1 MSLTTTTKTE
11 QRALELLGS
20 GLSPEVVASAVGV
33 TPARISQLLSD
44 ENFANQVTELR
55 YKTLSAHNQRDSH
68 YDSIED
74 TLLSK
79 LEKSIPLMCKPGEL
93 LGAIKVINGAKRRGQ
108 STPEHITNQQTVVQI
123 NLPQVAVEKFITN
136 SANQVV
142 KAGTQELVT
151 IQSGTL
157 LKEIRQAAVV
167 AATTRQGVENDA
179 LIEGAA
185 TVSSSEESNR
195 DTSYEAAATRFKQ
208 EASRLGA
215 AINFIPVGS

>member
-11 QRALELLGS
+11 QRAMELLGS

-74 TLLSK
+74 TLLDR

-157 LKEIRQAAVV
+157 LKEIRQAA
-167 AATTRQGVENDA
+167 ATTQQGVENDA

-185 TVSSSEESNR
+185 TVSSSEESDR
-195 DTSYEAAATRFKQ
+195 YASYETAATRFKQ